1 MLSSAKMKHLFGR
14 LNEELKK
21 KGELGEIGIV
31 GGAVMCLVF
40 EARQATR
47 DVDAIFAPAQLI
59 RELSDRIGEEE
70 GLGPGWLND
79 AAKGYLQNGFL
90 RQDVLNLSNLRI
102 WAPDARYMLAM
113 KCISA
118 RWDTSDRD
126 DVIFLI
132 KFLNMKSAAEVLA
145 LIENY
150 YPKKQ
155 IPSKTQF
162 FITEVFDQTP

>member
-1 MLSSAKMKHLFGR
+1 MSP
-14 LNEELKK
+14 
-21 KGELGEIGIV
+21 
-31 GGAVMCLVF
+31 
-40 EARQATR
+40 T
-47 DVDAIFAPAQLI
+47 D
-59 RELSDRIGEEE
+59 
-70 GLGPGWLND
+70 WLND
-79 AAKGYLQNGFL
+79 AVKDFLQKNFEKK
-90 RQDVLNLSNLRI
+90 DIINLSNLRI

-132 KFLNMKSAAEVLA
+132 KHLNFKTPNEVFQ

-162 FITEVFDQTP
+162 FIEEIFEK